1 MTLEII
7 KAVRKAEQDAEKVI
21 EDSVSRSRDIISN
34 AEKDKHKILENAIKE
49 GEREAAEIMK
59 QMESDA
65 QREEERIYIRA
76 EEEGEAIKKATDPK
90 IDSAVDFVIEKVVKS
105 HGNS

>member
-1 MTLEII
+1 MTLDII

-21 EDSVSRSRDIISN
+21 EDSIFRSRDIISN
-34 AEKDKHKILENAIKE
+34 AEKDKHKILENALKE
-49 GEREAAEIMK
+49 GEKEAADIMNG
-59 QMESDA
+59 MESDA
-65 QREEERIYIRA
+65 QREVEKIYVRA
-76 EEEGEAIKKATDPK
+76 EEEGEVIKKVSNPK